1 MDKEKIKKVMQYIP
15 AYTTLY
21 ISTENVFLVKHRY
34 YNEQNNHVKDV
45 VVELKETG
53 NKWYFDKG
61 ELKE

>member
-1 MDKEKIKKVMQYIP
+1 MQYIP

-21 ISTENVFLVKHRY
+21 IPTENVFLVKHRY

-53 NKWYFDKG
+53 NKWYFDKN